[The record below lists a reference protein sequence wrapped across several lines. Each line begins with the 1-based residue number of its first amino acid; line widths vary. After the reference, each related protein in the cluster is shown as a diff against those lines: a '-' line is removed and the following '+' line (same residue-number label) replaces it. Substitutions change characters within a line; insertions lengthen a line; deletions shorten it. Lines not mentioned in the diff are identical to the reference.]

1 MWIHKSRNP
10 NQNFKRGGCMFSIFL
25 WEEKDVQRGLFKMTC
40 FSAVEPK
47 QLGVILKDMQR
58 IKDGYAWFL
67 DGCVFCIQ
75 PFQNQSRYS
84 LKGYRIFFNT
94 SIETGMY
101 LYDITLGRLGGQILG
116 IECVIKCPSKKSSDW
131 ISGLR
136 SDTSFQM
143 TDPRGLFNKNGCG
156 IIVVNDTVILQMR
169 NRNKLKVYEALK
181 KIDSIREELLSS
193 VEYDLFSCSK
203 EAG

>member
-1 MWIHKSRNP
+1 
-10 NQNFKRGGCMFSIFL
+10 
-25 WEEKDVQRGLFKMTC
+25 
-40 FSAVEPK
+40 
-47 QLGVILKDMQR
+47 
-58 IKDGYAWFL
+58 
-67 DGCVFCIQ
+67 
-75 PFQNQSRYS
+75 
-84 LKGYRIFFNT
+84 
-94 SIETGMY
+94 
-101 LYDITLGRLGGQILG
+101 
-116 IECVIKCPSKKSSDW
+116 
-131 ISGLR
+131 
-136 SDTSFQM
+136 M